1 MKYFWI
7 KTFFGFL
14 VVVALSVN
22 YYLQSGHT
30 WIFALA
36 VIIELV
42 EIPLYTTMKRK
53 NIRLKGYKRYVIN
66 VYSLF
71 YFP

>member
-42 EIPLYTTMKRK
+42 EIPLLY
-53 NIRLKGYKRYVIN
+53 YYVKKKH
-66 VYSLF
+66 
-71 YFP
+71 

>member
-42 EIPLYTTMKRK
+42 EIPLLYYYEKK
-53 NIRLKGYKRYVIN
+53 KH
-66 VYSLF
+66 
-71 YFP
+71 